1 MVKLSVCMIVKDE
14 EDVIGRC
21 LDCVKKFADE
31 IIIVDTGSTDKTKE
45 IVSKYTKKI
54 YDYVWIDDFSD
65 ARNFSFSKATN
76 EYLMWLDADD
86 IIQLEEINKIKEL
99 KKNID
104 KTVDIYM
111 MKYNVGYDSEGK
123 PNFTY
128 YRERIIKREKQ
139 YKWVG
144 PIHEAILPIGNIK
157 FVDISIDHKK
167 VHSSE
172 KGRNLRIFQK
182 MIDNN
187 VQFSARQE
195 YYYARELYYNEKYD
209 EAIENFNKFLKNK
222 EATLENKINAC
233 LELSKCYKLKSDS
246 DNYIITLFRSFEYD
260 SPRAEICCN
269 IGSYFFENKN
279 YELAIFWYKFAS
291 TRKIKKESNAFFNID
306 YHKFIPYM
314 QLCLCYYKIGDI
326 KKSKLYNMKAEKIK
340 PNDKSVIHNKNFF
353 NKL

>member
-1 MVKLSVCMIVKDE
+1 MVKLSVCMIVKNE

-21 LDCVKKFADE
+21 LECVKKFADE

-54 YDYVWIDDFSD
+54 YDYIWNDNFAD
-65 ARNFSFSKATN
+65 ARNFSFSKATK

-86 IIQLEEINKIKEL
+86 VIQKDEIEKIKAL

-111 MKYNVGYDSEGK
+111 LKYNVGFDSEGK

-128 YRERIIKREKQ
+128 YRERIVKGEKQ

-144 PIHEAILPIGNIK
+144 PIHEAIPPVGNIK

-167 VHSSE
+167 VHSTE
-172 KGRNLRIFQK
+172 KGRNLRIFKK
-182 MIDNN
+182 MIDENIE
-187 VQFSARQE
+187 FSARQQ
-195 YYYARELYYNEKYD
+195 YYYARELYYNEQYD
-209 EAIENFNKFLKNK
+209 DAIENFNKFLDNK

-233 LELSKCYKLKSDS
+233 LELSKCYKIKMDINNSIFS
-246 DNYIITLFRSFEYD
+246 LFRSFEYD
-260 SPRAEICCN
+260 TPRPEVCCN
-269 IGSYFFENKN
+269 IGNHFFDNRN
-279 YELAIFWYKFAS
+279 YELAIFWYRFAS
-291 TRKIKKESNAFFNID
+291 TRSIKNETNAFFNMD

-314 QLCLCYYKIGDI
+314 QLCLCYYRIGNI
-326 KKSKLYNMKAEKIK
+326 EKAKLYNRKAEKIK

-353 NKL
+353 DKL